1 MANNKKISTTE
12 LDFDAIKNN
21 LKTFLSG
28 QTEFQ
33 DAYDFEGS
41 GLSIMLDVLAYNT
54 HYNAL
59 YNNLAVNEI
68 FLDSA
73 SKRDSVVSLAK
84 MLGYLPKSAT
94 SATAIVDVVV
104 NTQSGGIT
112 LLTLPAFS
120 SFSTKVDG
128 VSYTFYND
136 QTYTA
141 TGNSIFTFS
150 NVKLIEGIP
159 LKNSYPVTDGVRF
172 IIPNANADLT
182 TLQVKVQ
189 ESVYSSVYETYT
201 LATDLSSVNDQSKIY
216 FIKEID
222 SGLYELTFGDDV
234 NGKRL
239 NLGNVVHVDYFV
251 SNLEAANSSRLFLY
265 TGSTLVSGSKVS
277 VNTISPASGGSA
289 PEDIDSIKFNA
300 PKYYASQNRAV
311 TTEDYKTLIY
321 SNFSNVNSVS
331 VWGGDENVPPVYG
344 KVFICIKPNGDQ
356 TALTTLQKQ
365 QVLDGILASK
375 NVVSVIPEIV
385 DADVLDILLTSTVY
399 FNEKETNRSFK
410 EVESIVIDT
419 IINYNDTDLQ
429 KFDSIFRNSK
439 LLRLIDA
446 SERGITNSNISI
458 KLRRLVTPKFNV
470 SSEYTI
476 NIANPI
482 LISPSKVPEEAV
494 VSNGFY
500 ILGSNE
506 IHYIDDDGDKAL
518 RLFTKNAD
526 GTKNVLNPNF
536 GTVDK
541 KTGIL
546 KFRELNITLL
556 AEQNLYFYIKPQF
569 NDVVSAFSQVVNI
582 SSEDLSVN
590 VISDGSY
597 LAGQNYK
604 FTA

>member
-1 MANNKKISTTE
+1 MTNNKKIRTTE
-12 LDFDAIKNN
+12 LDFDAIKSN
-21 LKTFLSG
+21 LKTHLRG

-33 DAYDFEGS
+33 DYDFEGS
-41 GLSIMLDVLAYNT
+41 GLSVMLDVLAYNT

-59 YNNLAVNEI
+59 YNNLAVNEM

-84 MLGYLPKSAT
+84 MLGYMPKSAT

-104 NTQSGGIT
+104 NTQAGGTT

-120 SFSTKVDG
+120 TFSTKIEG
-128 VSYTFYND
+128 VTYTFYNN

-141 TGNSIFTFS
+141 TGNTSFTFS
-150 NVKLIEGIP
+150 NVTLTEGIP
-159 LKNSYPVTDGVRF
+159 LDNTYQVSDGVRF
-172 IIPNANADLT
+172 IIPNSNADLT
-182 TLQVKVQ
+182 TLQVKIQ
-189 ESVYSSVYETYT
+189 DSQFSSVYETYT
-201 LATDLSSVNDQSKIY
+201 LANNLTSVNDQSKIY

-239 NLGNVVHVDYFV
+239 SSGNIVHLSYFV
-251 SNLEAANSSRLFLY
+251 SNLDAANGARLFSY
-265 TGSTLVSGSKVS
+265 TGASLLSGSTIS
-277 VNTISPASGGSA
+277 VNTISPASGGSS

-331 VWGGDENVPPVYG
+331 VWGGDENIPPVYG
-344 KVFICIKPNGDQ
+344 KVFICIKPNGSQ
-356 TALTTLQKQ
+356 TTLTTLQKQ
-365 QVLDGILASK
+365 QLLDGILASK
-375 NVVSVIPEIV
+375 NVVSVVPEIV

-399 FNEKETNRSFK
+399 FNEKESNRSFK
-410 EVESIVIDT
+410 EIESIVIDT
-419 IINYNDTDLQ
+419 IINYNDQDLQ

-439 LLRLIDA
+439 LLRLIDS
-446 SERGITNSNISI
+446 SERGITNSNVSI

-482 LISPSKVPEEAV
+482 FISQSKVPEEDV

-500 ILGSNE
+500 ILGSND
-506 IHYIDDDGDKAL
+506 IYYIDDDGDKAL

-526 GTKNVLNPNF
+526 GTKNVVNSNF

>member
-1 MANNKKISTTE
+1 MANNKKINTTE
-12 LDFDAIKNN
+12 LDFDQIKSN
-21 LKTFLSG
+21 LKTYLQG

-33 DAYDFEGS
+33 DYDFDGS

-59 YNNLAVNEI
+59 YNNLAVNEM

-84 MLGYLPKSAT
+84 MLGYLPKSAKC
-94 SATAIVDVVV
+94 ATATVNVVV
-104 NTQSGGIT
+104 NSSSGSSAA
-112 LLTLPAFS
+112 LTLPAFS
-120 SFSTKVDG
+120 PFSTSIDG

-136 QTYTA
+136 QTYTI
-141 TGNSIFTFS
+141 TGTNSFTFS
-150 NVKLIEGIP
+150 DVKLIEGIP
-159 LKNSYPVTDGVRF
+159 LDYRYSVTDGVRY
-172 IIPNANADLT
+172 IIPNANADLS
-182 TLQVKVQ
+182 TLQVKIQ
-189 ESVYSSVYETYT
+189 ESASSAVYQTYT
-201 LATDLSSVNDQSKIY
+201 LATSLANVTDQSKIY

-222 SGLYELTFGDDV
+222 NGLYELTFGDDI
-234 NGKRL
+234 NGKKL
-239 NLGNVVHVDYFV
+239 SSGNVVHVNYFV
-251 SNLEAANSSRLFLY
+251 SNLDAANGCRLFSY
-265 TGSTLVSGSKVS
+265 SGSTILSGSTVT
-277 VNTISPASGGSA
+277 VNTISPAAGGSA
-289 PEDIDSIKFNA
+289 SEDIESIKFNA

-321 SNFSNVNSVS
+321 SKFDDVNSVS

-344 KVFICIKPNGDQ
+344 KVFICIKPNGSQ

-399 FNEKETNRSFK
+399 FNEKESNRSFK
-410 EVESIVIDT
+410 EIQSIVIDT
-419 IINYNDTDLQ
+419 ITNYNDTDLQ

-458 KLRRLVTPKFNV
+458 KLRRLVAPKFNV

-482 LISPSKVPEEAV
+482 FISPSKVPEEAV

>member
-1 MANNKKISTTE
+1 MANNKKINTTE
-12 LDFDAIKNN
+12 LDFDQIKAN
-21 LKTFLSG
+21 LKTYLQG

-33 DAYDFEGS
+33 DYDFEGS

-84 MLGYLPKSAT
+84 MLGYLPKSAKC
-94 SATAIVDVVV
+94 ATANVNVVV
-104 NTQSGGIT
+104 NSSSGSSAT
-112 LLTLPAFS
+112 LTLPAFS
-120 SFSTKVDG
+120 PFSANIDG

-136 QTYTA
+136 QTYTI
-141 TGNSIFTFS
+141 TGSSSFTFS
-150 NVKLIEGIP
+150 DVKLIEGIP
-159 LKNSYPVTDGVRF
+159 LNYIYSVTDGVRY
-172 IIPNANADLT
+172 IIPNANVDLS

-189 ESVYSSVYETYT
+189 ESASSSVYQTYT
-201 LATDLSSVNDQSKIY
+201 LATSLANITDQSKIY

-222 SGLYELTFGDDV
+222 NGLYELTFGDDI
-234 NGKRL
+234 NGKKL
-239 NLGNVVHVDYFV
+239 SSGNVVHVDYFV
-251 SNLEAANSSRLFLY
+251 SNLDTPNGCRLFSY
-265 TGSTLVSGSKVS
+265 SGSTLLSGSTVT
-277 VNTISPASGGSA
+277 VNTISPASGGATS
-289 PEDIDSIKFNA
+289 EDIDSIKFNA

-321 SNFSNVNSVS
+321 SNFSDVNSVS
-331 VWGGDENVPPVYG
+331 VWGGDENIPPVYG
-344 KVFICIKPNGDQ
+344 KVFICVKPKGNQ
-356 TALTTLQKQ
+356 TTLTASQKNEIITN
-365 QVLDGILASK
+365 ILSNK
-375 NVVSVIPEIV
+375 NVVSVVPEIV
-385 DADVLDILLTSTVY
+385 DADVLEIIMDATVY

-429 KFDSIFRNSK
+429 KFDSVFRNSK

-446 SERGITNSNISI
+446 SERGITNSNISY
-458 KLRRLVTPKFNV
+458 KLRRLVQPKFNV

-482 LISPSKVPEEAV
+482 FISPSKVPEEAV

-500 ILGSNE
+500 ILGSSE
-506 IHYIDDDGDKAL
+506 IHYIDDNGDKAL
-518 RLFTKNAD
+518 RLYTLNVD
-526 GTKNVLNPNF
+526 GTKNILNSNF

-541 KTGIL
+541 KTGLL

-556 AEQNLYFYIKPQF
+556 AEQNLYFYIKPQY

-582 SSEDLSVN
+582 STEDLSVN
-590 VISDGSY
+590 VISDSSY